1 MAKEFTIHTDTPP
14 PFLSQMRGD
23 ALASFKTER
32 WLLFFVLAATSLVY
46 ANSLSGEFVYD
57 DIQQIVQNP
66 QIRSWKNLTT
76 AFTTSVWDFRNE
88 VTPSYQLIPYY
99 RPLFTVYLTV
109 GYHLFGLW
117 PQGWHLAS
125 LFLHLLA
132 TALVFFLFRR
142 LASST
147 STAALTA
154 LLFGIHP
161 THVESVSWISGI
173 TDPMLAVFYISSALA
188 YRRYLEEK
196 AQRWYLTSI
205 GLYVLA
211 LLSKE
216 PAITLP
222 AIYLALEYQWQVTQ
236 KAGFSWRQFC
246 SGFLRRMVPYLV
258 IGIAYLILRY
268 KILGL
273 FDWVNTLMADTPRW
287 QIYGTTPLVLCT
299 YVKNLLFP
307 FYLSPAYPV
316 HLLTSFWSASFWLS
330 SLVLAACAAVLWVL
344 HRKFGA
350 DAVVASAFL
359 IVPLLPALNLKIF
372 HPAYLVQD
380 RYLYLPSIG
389 FCFFL
394 ALILKKAGESSRV
407 RFAST
412 LLAGTLILSWGI
424 STAAQNLIWRNG
436 ESLWRR
442 AEQTVPDNWNFPYNV
457 AIAQIDDQNFE
468 GARRNLER
476 AAEMAGRTRKAA
488 PIYNNLSLVMFN
500 LGDTERAI
508 ELAKLTIELDPEL
521 PEAYNNLG
529 IYHASRREYPEASK
543 LFERVLKINPRST
556 IARSN
561 LADAQA
567 IMGDHEEAVRNYRM
581 VLDQIPQ
588 DYDVRFKLAISL
600 LALGKRQEA
609 IAELAKLTQSLNV
622 GTDERRWLEKHIAAL
637 EAEERK
643 LNEQR
648 AH

>member
-1 MAKEFTIHTDTPP
+1 MAKGFTMDARST
-14 PFLSQMRGD
+14 SMVQGD
-23 ALASFKTER
+23 AFAFLKTER
-32 WLLFFVLAATSLVY
+32 WLLFFVLAATCLVY

-57 DIQQIVQNP
+57 DVQQIIQNP
-66 QIRSWKNLTT
+66 HIRSWKNLAA
-76 AFTTSVWDFRNE
+76 AFTSSVWDFRNDVT

-125 LFLHLLA
+125 LSLHLLT

-142 LASST
+142 LSSSP
-147 STAALTA
+147 STAALGA

-161 THVESVSWISGI
+161 THAESVSWISGV
-173 TDPMLAVFYISSALA
+173 TDPMLALFYVSSALA

-196 AQRWYLTSI
+196 RHRWYLTSL

-216 PAITLP
+216 LAITLP
-222 AIYLALEYQWQVTQ
+222 AIYLALEYHWHLMQ
-236 KAGFSWRQFC
+236 KAPVSWHRFC
-246 SGFLRRMVPYLV
+246 LDFLRRMVPHLI
-258 IGIAYLILRY
+258 IGLAYLIIRY
-268 KILGL
+268 EVLGL
-273 FDWVNTLMADTPRW
+273 VDWVNTLMVGTPKWR
-287 QIYGTTPLVLCT
+287 IYGTIPIVLCF
-299 YVKNLLFP
+299 YLKNLFFP
-307 FYLSPAYPV
+307 FHLSPAYPV
-316 HLLTSFWSASFWLS
+316 HLIASFWSANFLLPVLT
-330 SLVLAACAAVLWVL
+330 LVVALAALWML

-350 DAVVASAFL
+350 DAIVASAFL

-394 ALILKKAGESSRV
+394 ALIWRKARELNRL
-407 RFAST
+407 RLASA
-412 LLAGTLILSWGI
+412 LLTGVIILSWGV

-442 AEQTVPDNWNFPYNV
+442 AEEAVPDNWHFPYNV
-457 AIAQIDDQNFE
+457 GTAQLDARKFEDAQRNF
-468 GARRNLER
+468 ER
-476 AAEMAGRTRKAA
+476 AAKMAGMTRQAA
-488 PIYNNLSLVMFN
+488 VIYNNLSLAAFN

-508 ELAKLTIELDPEL
+508 ELAKTTIELNPKIQ
-521 PEAYNNLG
+521 EAYNNLG
-529 IYHASRREYPEASK
+529 IYYASRKEYAEAK
-543 LFERVLKINPRST
+543 ELFARVLKLNPRST

-561 LADAQA
+561 LADTQA
-567 IMGDHEEAVRNYRM
+567 LMGDHEEAVQNYRM
-581 VLDQIPQ
+581 VLNQLPQ
-588 DYDVRFKLAISL
+588 DYDIRFKLAISL

-609 IAELAKLTQSLNV
+609 IVELARLTQNPNIDM
-622 GTDERRWLEKHIAAL
+622 DERRWLERHIAAL

-648 AH
+648 TP